1 MKTQNEIKEEIFI
14 FLNNISISNKEF
26 RKSNYKFNANKIAEK
41 LEFDVRTIRKYI
53 SEFELENSVAAK
65 RIKKINFILDNVK
78 NDEDIKQINIIKDFY
93 NKSVS
98 DFDDYNVYNQFNA
111 KYSDIIKN
119 MTNSI
124 HFEKKAKI
132 SALNEVLNN
141 KLKNFDLNNDIDK
154 IEIKKNLK
162 LLLSL
167 FD

>member
-1 MKTQNEIKEEIFI
+1 MKTTNEIKEEIFI
-14 FLNNISISNKEF
+14 FLNNISVLDKNL
-26 RKSNYKFNANKIAEK
+26 RKSNLGFNAKKIAEV

-53 SEFELENSVAAK
+53 SEFEEQNSTNAK
-65 RIKKINFILDNVK
+65 RTKKINFILNNVVS
-78 NDEDIKQINIIKDFY
+78 DEDIKQINIIKDFY